1 MISLKNISKRYGT
14 RVLFSDVSFDVLA
27 GEKIGL
33 VGRNGHGKTTLFRLI
48 TGEEE
53 PNEGKI
59 LRPNNYSI
67 GYLGQHL
74 EFTPH
79 PVPPF
84 GGTGGIP
91 PHGQKT
97 ETKGTTDVIPWGSTK
112 PTVLEEGCE
121 GLAPEEIGAEW
132 KVEKILSGLGFREED
147 FIRNPSEFSGGFQ
160 MRIALAKALVS
171 EPNMLLL
178 DEPTNFLDI
187 VSIRW
192 LEKFL
197 RSWKGEMIVISH
209 DRDLIDGVTT
219 HIVGIHRAMVRKI
232 KGSTGKYYA
241 QLYADEVLHEKRR
254 VQDEKKRKEMMEY
267 IDTFRSKAS
276 HAKGVQSSIK
286 KLEKMEKLDKL
297 EEIRTLSFEF
307 NYEPFR
313 AGQVMDVNDLTFSY
327 GGKEPYLI
335 SGLNFTVNRHD
346 KICIVG
352 KNGKGKTTLLRL
364 LSGRLKAVS
373 GSVKT
378 QPAAVP
384 AYYEQANTADLNDDL
399 TVEEEISMGR
409 AFIDKSRTRG
419 ICGAMMFSGDDA
431 EKKVKVLSG
440 GERSRVLL
448 GKLLVAPAN
457 ILFLDEPLHHL
468 DIESCQAMMDAV
480 KDFEGA
486 ALVVAHDEHFLN
498 EVATKLIV
506 FKNDRAFLYPGN
518 YREFLDSIGW
528 EEDDE
533 NKPAAKHAASR
544 PSPPGVQPSV
554 PSGQSGA
561 PVPPKSGVGRTVKR
575 DSGKMT
581 RKARAEFI
589 AMRSRILTPLERKIK
604 DLEDE
609 IISSEARVAAVNEEL
624 TGAPAKGGFGAIR
637 RSELSREL
645 KELAEKIDSCYAQL
659 DSAMKEYD
667 TEKRKYSD
675 DSR

>member
-1 MISLKNISKRYGT
+1 MISIKNMSKQYAART
-14 RVLFSDVSFDVLA
+14 LFSDVSFDVLA

-33 VGRNGHGKTTLFRLI
+33 VGRNGHGKTTLFRII

-53 PNEGKI
+53 PDEGKI
-59 LRPNNYSI
+59 FMPKNYSI

-74 EFTPH
+74 TFTR
-79 PVPPF
+79 
-84 GGTGGIP
+84 
-91 PHGQKT
+91 
-97 ETKGTTDVIPWGSTK
+97 
-112 PTVLEEGCE
+112 PTVLEEGC
-121 GLAPEEIGAEW
+121 GSLSPEEVNAEW
-132 KVEKILSGLGFREED
+132 KVEKILSGLGFSEED
-147 FIRNPSEFSGGFQ
+147 FKRSPSEFSGGFQ
-160 MRIALAKALVS
+160 MRIALAKVLVS

-209 DRDLIDGVTT
+209 DRDLIDSVTT
-219 HIVGIHRAMVRKI
+219 HIVGIHRGMMRKL

-241 QLYADEVLHEKRR
+241 RLHADEELHEKKRIE
-254 VQDEKKRKEMMEY
+254 DEKERKRMMEY
-267 IDTFRSKAS
+267 INRFRSKAS

-286 KLEKMEKLDKL
+286 KIEKMDKLDKL
-297 EEIRTLSFEF
+297 EEIRTLSFSF

-313 AGQVMDVNDLTFSY
+313 AGQMMDVNDLTFSY

-335 SGLNFTVNRHD
+335 SGLNFTVNRND

-352 KNGKGKTTLLRL
+352 KNGKGKTTLLKL
-364 LSGRLKAVS
+364 LSGRLKPVS
-373 GSVKT
+373 GSIKT
-378 QPAAVP
+378 HPAAMP
-384 AYYEQANTADLNDDL
+384 AYYEQANTADLDDEL
-399 TVEEEISMGR
+399 TVEEEISKGR
-409 AFIDKSRTRG
+409 AFIDKSRVRG

-448 GKLLVAPAN
+448 GKLLVAPSN
-457 ILFLDEPLHHL
+457 ILFLDEPTHHL

-480 KDFEGA
+480 RDFEGA

-506 FKNDRAFLYPGN
+506 FKNDRVFLYPGN

-528 EEDDE
+528 EEDDL
-533 NKPAAKHAASR
+533 NMPAAKPQSAGGAEHSI
-544 PSPPGVQPSV
+544 SQT

-561 PVPPKSGVGRTVKR
+561 PAVMPKPAFTTPPKS
-575 DSGKMT
+575 KMK
-581 RKARAEFI
+581 RKARAEFN
-589 AMRSRILTPLERKIK
+589 AMRSKVLKPLESQIK
-604 DLEDE
+604 SLEDE
-609 IISSEARVAAVNEEL
+609 IISSEAKMAAVNREL
-624 TGAPAKGGFGAIR
+624 STALAKGGPGAIR

-645 KELAEKIDSCYAQL
+645 KELAEKTDSCYTKL
-659 DSAMKEYD
+659 DTVMKAYD
-667 TEKRKYSD
+667 AEKLKYSEENLQG
-675 DSR
+675 